1 MAAFN
6 GQLQANEIFAGL
18 FNMLISQQVFAD
30 NIYSTGSTLVNKAKV
45 DGSMY
50 GDTKLYYATDALK
63 SHAWG
68 GDAEATK
75 LLAINRPKDPEC
87 QAIRLDTFRQ
97 IDLTVDKYLTKRA
110 WMDEGSFSS
119 FNSVMLG
126 WMRVTKDIYDS
137 TTYNSY
143 LGTAQSTIGKQ
154 TRTITLPTVEGDP
167 EAQARLQAQTIAADL
182 ADMIDELKDTIRDYN
197 DYKFLRSYNPGTLMV
212 VWNSKVRNKITKMD
226 LPTIFHKDGLIDKLD
241 DESLPPR
248 FFGDV
253 NASSGKT
260 QASNTTVRSLLEM
273 DYTVSGVV
281 THVFPGDLLPGNCD
295 YAANQTY
302 TENPKILYKVM
313 YVRSIPFMSAFEAGT
328 SFFNPKSL
336 TENHYLTWGHNTLE
350 YLKQYPMITVKQ
362 A

>member
-30 NIYSTGSTLVNKAKV
+30 NIDDTGSTLVNKAKV

-50 GDTKLYYATDALK
+50 GDTKLYYATDVLK
-63 SHAWG
+63 SHKWG

-126 WMRVTKDIYDS
+126 WMRTTKDIYDAN
-137 TTYNSY
+137 TYNSY
-143 LGTAQSTIGKQ
+143 LGTAVSTIGKQ
-154 TRTITLPTVEGDP
+154 SRTITLPTDANA
-167 EAQARLQAQTIAADL
+167 EAQARLQAQFIAADM
-182 ADMIDELKDTIRDYN
+182 ADMLDELRDTLRDYN
-197 DYKFLRSYNPGTLMV
+197 DYKYLRSYAPNRLMV
-212 VWNSKVRNKITKMD
+212 VWNSKVRNKITKLD
-226 LPTIFHKDGLIDKLD
+226 LPTIFHKDGLIDKLNE
-241 DESLPPR
+241 ESLQPR

-253 NASSGKT
+253 NTASGKT
-260 QASNTTVRSLLEM
+260 QATNTNVRSLLEM
-273 DYTVSGVV
+273 DYTVSGEV

-295 YAANQTY
+295 YAANETY
-302 TENPKILYKVM
+302 TENPNILYKVM
-313 YVRSIPFMSAFEAGT
+313 YVRSIPYMSAFEAGT

-336 TENHYLTWGHNTLE
+336 TENHYLTWGHNHLE

>member
-1 MAAFN
+1 MAAFT

-30 NIYSTGSTLVNKAKV
+30 NIDDTGSTLVNKARV

-63 SHAWG
+63 SHKWG

-75 LLAINRPKDPEC
+75 LLAINRPKAPEC

-143 LGTAQSTIGKQ
+143 LGTAVSTIGKQ
-154 TRTITLPTVEGDP
+154 SRTITLPTDTNA
-167 EAQARLQAQTIAADL
+167 EAQARLQAQFIAADM
-182 ADMIDELKDTIRDYN
+182 ADMLDELKDTVRDYN
-197 DYKFLRSYNPGTLMV
+197 DYQFLRSYAPSRLMV
-212 VWNSKVRNKITKMD
+212 VWNSKVRNKITKLD
-226 LPTIFHKDGLIDKLD
+226 LPTIFHKDGLIDKLNE
-241 DESLPPR
+241 ESLQPR
-248 FFGDV
+248 FFGDL
-253 NASSGKT
+253 NTASGKT
-260 QASNTTVRSLLEM
+260 QATNTNVRSLLEM
-273 DYTVSGVV
+273 DYTVSGKV

-295 YAANQTY
+295 YAANETY
-302 TENPKILYKVM
+302 TENPNILYKVM
-313 YVRSIPFMSAFEAGT
+313 YVRSIPYMSAFEAGT
-328 SFFNPKSL
+328 SFFNAKSL
-336 TENHYLTWGHNTLE
+336 TENHYLTWGHNHLE